1 MLLDQ
6 RDTETYE
13 FGAFRLETVERRL
26 LRDGVPIALTPKA
39 FDLLVLLA
47 RSNGRLMSKTELLD
61 ALWPDSA
68 VEEVN
73 LANNISLLRKTL
85 GDRGYIETVPRF
97 GYRFSA
103 ECRALAPVAAEPEP
117 ELVIERRTVTRIV
130 THEVEVPEPPEP
142 AIPIEPVAPV
152 RLLPAADPEP
162 NKGRFFTGLI
172 LGMSLA
178 VIVGVGLGWR
188 FFRKTGPTGPRLPL
202 RVIPLTS
209 DPGRETR
216 PAFSPDG
223 KSLAYTWDGPNG
235 DNLDVYVRSLDG
247 GPVRRITTDPAT
259 DSSPIW
265 SPDGKRLA
273 FFRYRKIG
281 LEVVIASLD
290 GGPEHSLGIVTDGIS
305 WSPDGKTLAV
315 SDRPTPDQPPRV
327 FTLAVETGFKK
338 QLALDG
344 GPEFSDGRTRF
355 SPDGKWVA
363 FVRTSPALSELY
375 VVSATGG
382 PTRRVTT
389 NAGRVDSLDWLPDG
403 SGLIF
408 SSSRSGKYQAWEVS
422 IEGGEMVPVSGL
434 EGQCRDVTVSP
445 DGTRL
450 AYQRWETDVNIFRM
464 KISGGDPVRV
474 TNGTQTDDSPIVSP
488 DGKRVAFMS
497 NRTGFWEVWGINP
510 DGTDER
516 QITNV
521 HGPPAGSP
529 RWSPDGTRLAF
540 DVHTGQVADIYIIPA
555 DGGQPTRLTTGAWR
569 DTLPNWSADGKTIF
583 FCSNRSG
590 TPQLWKMPSTGGE
603 AVQLTKYG
611 GWEAFVAPTG
621 DRLYYTK
628 GIDIL
633 GLWSIPV
640 GGGPETPVGKIQ
652 LQPRHRNWAVGR
664 EALYDIEFMAG
675 KGWVLNRFDLQTGEL
690 KPLRIVQRNEV
701 PGPVRLA
708 VTRTEDEIFYAFDER
723 SGGDIVLVE
732 NFRSVRR
739 Q

>member
-6 RDTETYE
+6 RDTEIYE
-13 FGAFRLETVERRL
+13 FGPFRLETGQRRL
-26 LRDGVPIALTPKA
+26 LRDGAPVSLTPKA
-39 FDLLVLLA
+39 FDLLVLLVRA
-47 RSNGRLMSKTELLD
+47 EGRLLSKTELLD
-61 ALWPDSA
+61 ALWPDAA

-73 LANNISLLRKTL
+73 LANNVSLLRKTL

-97 GYRFSA
+97 GYRFSG
-103 ECRALAPVAAEPEP
+103 ECRALAPVVPEPEP
-117 ELVIERRTVTRIV
+117 ELVIERRTVTRII
-130 THEVEVPEPPEP
+130 THEVEVQPEP
-142 AIPIEPVAPV
+142 AISIEAAPVASD
-152 RLLPAADPEP
+152 RLLPAAPEP
-162 NKGRFFTGLI
+162 KKGRFLTGLI

-178 VIVGVGLGWR
+178 VVVGVGFGWR
-188 FFRKTGPTGPRLPL
+188 FWGKKGPTGPRLPL

-247 GPVRRITTDPAT
+247 GPVRRVTTDPAT

-315 SDRPTPDQPPRV
+315 SDRPTSDQPPRV

-338 QLALDG
+338 QLAFDG

-375 VVSATGG
+375 VVPATGG

-422 IEGGEMVPVSGL
+422 LEGGEMVPVSGL

-474 TNGTQTDDSPIVSP
+474 TTATQTDDSPIVSP

-516 QITNV
+516 RITNV

-529 RWSPDGTRLAF
+529 RWSPDGKRLVF
-540 DVHTGQVADIYIIPA
+540 DVHNGQLADIYVISA
-555 DGGQPTRLTTGAWR
+555 DGGEPTRLTTGAFR

-590 TPQLWKMPSTGGE
+590 TPQLWKMPATGGE

-611 GWEAFVAPTG
+611 GWEAFVSPTG

-633 GLWSIPV
+633 GLWSV
-640 GGGPETPVGKIQ
+640 SVEGGPETPVGKIQ
-652 LQPRHRNWAVGR
+652 LQPRHRNWAVGKD
-664 EALYDIEFMAG
+664 AIYDIEFMAG
-675 KGWVLNRFDLQTGEL
+675 KGWVLNRYDLKTGEL
-690 KPLRIVQRNEV
+690 TPLRVVYRNEV
-701 PGPVRLA
+701 PNPVRLA
-708 VTRTEDEIFYAFDER
+708 VTRTEDEIYYAFDER

-732 NFRSVRR
+732 NFHSVR
-739 Q
+739 QP